1 MTIERDPVRRRT
13 AAAVLRRIDD
23 DTIASL
29 IEHDH
34 AGRAVVDDRLHALER
49 EWDVDRTIEAE
60 ASTMGLLGL
69 ALGVFVDRRLLALP
83 TLVAASLLMYAGTR
97 RYPLLP
103 LFRRLGVRSAR
114 EIARERYA
122 LKALR
127 GDFAELD
134 AEVPTSRSRAL
145 GAAPA
150 EASSLERRK
159 PVPEMEV

>member
-1 MTIERDPVRRRT
+1 MTIDRDPVRRRT

-23 DTIASL
+23 ETIASL

-49 EWDVDRTIEAE
+49 EWDVDRTLEIE

-69 ALGVFVDRRLLALP
+69 ALGMFVDRRLLALP
-83 TLVAASLLMYAGTR
+83 TLVAASMLMYATTR

-103 LFRRLGVRSAR
+103 LVRRLGVRSAR

-127 GDFAELD
+127 GDFTELD
-134 AEVPTSRSRAL
+134 GEVPAARSGNAEARP
-145 GAAPA
+145 GAAP
-150 EASSLERRK
+150 LERRK
-159 PVPEMEV
+159 PVLEVEVG

>member
-127 GDFAELD
+127 GDFAALD
-134 AEVPTSRSRAL
+134 GEVFAERSRTLEA
-145 GAAPA
+145 GPGPA
-150 EASSLERRK
+150 STLERRN